1 MNISISAWRTRLRRK
16 MQSGQSFVELALV
29 LPLILLMFVG
39 MIEVGFLVFN
49 YLNALDLTREAA
61 RFASVRD
68 YRIATTATFDP
79 DVDCRDDVLDYY
91 KDTACFF
98 VDDTLNP
105 NLPLDPAKF
114 DDVTISAFVVVS
126 GTQAT
131 VSRRLPH
138 DQTDPNTGDLI
149 DPDNDGVW
157 SLYNNNWQKDCQG
170 NTIQTEPFFTD
181 AEVEAMMLSQAPKAK
196 GLVLVEAHICY
207 DQMLFVPQISQY
219 IGSPFRIH
227 TYTFMPA
234 PEAIPTPTPI
244 P

>member
-1 MNISISAWRTRLRRK
+1 MDMMKRARWNGLSNA
-16 MQSGQSFVELALV
+16 GQSLVELALII
-29 LPLILLMFVG
+29 PLILIMLVG

-68 YRIATTATFDP
+68 YNMSTPGQATNS
-79 DVDCRDDVLDYY
+79 DCTDQLLDYY

-98 VDDTLNP
+98 IDPSLNP
-105 NLPLDPAKF
+105 DLNFDPAKY
-114 DDVTISAFVVVS
+114 DDVTISIFTVVP
-126 GTQAT
+126 GTVA
-131 VSRRLPH
+131 SISDRWPK
-138 DQTDPNTGDLI
+138 PPI
-149 DPDNDGVW
+149 DPDGDGVW
-157 SLYNNNWQKDCQG
+157 SQYNNNWKKDCQG
-170 NTIQTEPFFTD
+170 NDIHTGPIFSNED
-181 AEVEAMMLSQAPKAK
+181 VENKFLASAPQAK

-207 DQMLFVPQISQY
+207 DQLIYIPIISDF

>member
-1 MNISISAWRTRLRRK
+1 MKRVRWTSISNA
-16 MQSGQSFVELALV
+16 GQSLVELALII
-29 LPLILLMFVG
+29 PLILIMLVG

-68 YRIATTATFDP
+68 YNMSTPGQATT
-79 DVDCRDDVLDYY
+79 VDCSDQVLDYY

-98 VDDTLNP
+98 IDPSLNP
-105 NLPLDPAKF
+105 DLNFDPAKY
-114 DDVTISAFVVVS
+114 DDVTISVFTVVS
-126 GTQAT
+126 GTVA
-131 VSRRLPH
+131 SISDRWPKS
-138 DQTDPNTGDLI
+138 PI
-149 DPDNDGVW
+149 DPDGDGVW
-157 SLYNNNWQKDCQG
+157 SQYNNNWKKDCQG
-170 NTIQTEPFFTD
+170 NDIHSQPLFTEAD
-181 AEVEAMMLSQAPKAK
+181 VENKFLASAPKAK

-207 DQMLFVPQISQY
+207 DQLIYIPIISDF

>member
-1 MNISISAWRTRLRRK
+1 MRWKLFKLRRGD
-16 MQSGQSFVELALV
+16 SRGQSFVELALII
-29 LPLILLMFVG
+29 PLILIMLVG
-39 MIEVGFLVFN
+39 MIEVGFLIFN

-68 YRIATTATFDP
+68 YRSASPGAPTMA
-79 DVDCRDDVLDYY
+79 DCTNSDLDYY

-98 VDDTLNP
+98 IDPSLNP
-105 NLPLDPAKF
+105 NLPLDAAKY

-126 GTQAT
+126 STHAT
-131 VSRRLPH
+131 IARRLPYN
-138 DQTDPNTGDLI
+138 QRDPVSNDLI

-157 SLYNNNWQKDCQG
+157 SMYNNNWQKDCQG
-170 NTIQTEPFFTD
+170 NTILTEPFFTND
-181 AEVEAMMLSQAPKAK
+181 EIEDMFITQAPKAK

-207 DQMLFVPQISQY
+207 DQMIYIPLLSEY

-227 TYTFMPA
+227 VYTFMPA
-234 PEAIPTPTPI
+234 PEAIPTPTAI

>member
-1 MNISISAWRTRLRRK
+1 MVAGRRISSRGE
-16 MQSGQSFVELALV
+16 GQSLVELALII
-29 LPLILLMFVG
+29 PLILIMLVG

-68 YRIATTATFDP
+68 YNTSTTGSATSA
-79 DVDCRDDVLDYY
+79 DCTDNLLDYY

-98 VDDTLNP
+98 IDPSLNP
-105 NLPLDPAKF
+105 NIPLDPNRY
-114 DDVTISAFVVVS
+114 DDVTISVFTVVS
-126 GTQAT
+126 GTTATISDRWPQA
-131 VSRRLPH
+131 PI
-138 DQTDPNTGDLI
+138 DTDG
-149 DPDNDGVW
+149 DGVW
-157 SLYNNNWQKDCQG
+157 SQYNNNWTKDCQG
-170 NTIQTEPFFTD
+170 NVIHSQPIYTNAD
-181 AEVEAMMLSQAPKAK
+181 VEAKFLSSAPKSK

-207 DQMLFVPQISQY
+207 DQLIYIPILSDY

>member
-1 MNISISAWRTRLRRK
+1 MKRLRLVNKSIGTWRAGLRVK

-29 LPLILLMFVG
+29 LPLILIMFIG
-39 MIEVGFLVFN
+39 MIEVAFLIFN

-68 YRIATTATFDP
+68 YRIATAGPLDP
-79 DVDCRDDVLDYY
+79 LIDCTDQALDYY

-98 VDDTLNP
+98 VDQTLNP
-105 NLPLDPAKF
+105 NLPLDPSKF
-114 DDVTISAFVVVS
+114 DDVTISVFTVD
-126 GTQAT
+126 GQAT
-131 VSRRLPH
+131 ISDRWP
-138 DQTDPNTGDLI
+138 QAPIDPNG
-149 DPDNDGVW
+149 DGVW
-157 SLYNNNWQKDCQG
+157 SLYNDNWKRDCQG
-170 NTIQTEPFFTD
+170 NVIYSEPIFSD
-181 AEVEAMMLSQAPKAK
+181 AEVEALMLATAPKAK

-207 DQMLFVPQISQY
+207 DQMLFVPQVAQF

-244 P
+244 PPNP

>member
-1 MNISISAWRTRLRRK
+1 MFKEHSEGNRRSTWQARLGAKTQR
-16 MQSGQSFVELALV
+16 GQSFVELALAI
-29 LPLILLMFVG
+29 PLILIMFVG

-68 YRIATTATFDP
+68 YRIATTGAMAPPFSECTDQN
-79 DVDCRDDVLDYY
+79 LDYY

-98 VDDTLNP
+98 VDNTLNP
-105 NLPLDPAKF
+105 NLPLDPNKF
-114 DDVTISAFVVVS
+114 DDVTISVFTIIS

-131 VSRRLPH
+131 ISDRWPQGSL
-138 DQTDPNTGDLI
+138 
-149 DPDNDGVW
+149 DPDGDGVW
-157 SLYNNNWQKDCQG
+157 SLYNNNWQRDCQG
-170 NTIQTEPFFTD
+170 NVIHTEPTFTD
-181 AEVEAMMLSQAPKAK
+181 AEVEALMLSSAPKAK
-196 GLVLVEAHICY
+196 GLVLVEAFICY
-207 DQMLFVPQISQY
+207 DQMLFVPQIAQY

>member
-1 MNISISAWRTRLRRK
+1 MNKLDLKISWRK
-16 MQSGQSFVELALV
+16 GQSLVELALI
-29 LPLILLMFVG
+29 LPLILIMLIG

-68 YRIATTATFDP
+68 YTRSTPGPATNA
-79 DVDCRDDVLDYY
+79 DCTDQTLDYF

-98 VDDTLNP
+98 IDPSLNP
-105 NLPLDPAKF
+105 DLSFDPNKY
-114 DDVTISAFVVVS
+114 DDVTISVFTVVS
-126 GTQAT
+126 GTVAS
-131 VSRRLPH
+131 VSDRWPKA
-138 DQTDPNTGDLI
+138 PV

-157 SLYNNNWQKDCQG
+157 SQYNNNWKKDCQG
-170 NTIQTEPFFTD
+170 NDVMTQPYFSDTD
-181 AEVEAMMLSQAPKAK
+181 VENKFLASAPKAK

-207 DQMLFVPQISQY
+207 DQMIHIPLISDF

-234 PEAIPTPTPI
+234 PDAIPTPTPI

>member
-1 MNISISAWRTRLRRK
+1 MKTGRRISSRIE
-16 MQSGQSFVELALV
+16 GQSLVELALIF
-29 LPLILLMFVG
+29 PLILIMLIG

-68 YRIATTATFDP
+68 YTISTPGQATST
-79 DVDCRDDVLDYY
+79 DCTDNALDYY

-98 VDDTLNP
+98 IDPSLNP
-105 NLPLDPAKF
+105 NIPLDPTRY
-114 DDVTISAFVVVS
+114 DDVTISVFTVVS
-126 GTQAT
+126 GTTATISNRWPQA
-131 VSRRLPH
+131 PI
-138 DQTDPNTGDLI
+138 DTDG
-149 DPDNDGVW
+149 DGVW
-157 SLYNNNWQKDCQG
+157 SQYNNNWTKDCQG
-170 NTIQTEPFFTD
+170 NIIHTQPIFSNAD
-181 AEVEAMMLSQAPKAK
+181 VENKFLSSAPKSK

-207 DQMLFVPQISQY
+207 DQLIYIPILSDY